1 MIFVNHFLEFC
12 FLAKE
17 DGTCDESQLQWYYD
31 RSDGVC
37 KQFIYR
43 GCDGNQN
50 RFANRQECES
60 RCSQSQDVCILP
72 RVVGP
77 CSGSF
82 RQWYY
87 DAGTDGCYEFDYG
100 GCQGNPNRF
109 NNAEECQNR
118 CQRVRPVT
126 TSSTETPYVPYPR
139 QPDREDD
146 REREREENEREREQR
161 ERERERERDP
171 TDGGI
176 CNLISC
182 YYYYLSLII
191 IDFMVQISVDWKSNL
206 GRAGQAFQPGIII
219 SKIAV
224 ARPSV
229 TADVTVTPIVSIQK
243 NSVNASADPSVVKV
257 NSSIYSFSLSLHF

>member
-1 MIFVNHFLEFC
+1 MPREIGDCKEFTERWYYDEADEECRAFLFGGCGGNANNFETLDACRRRCTATVSPSIPESAKPIDEEFRTGRILTGYQPLNAKLMDSIISTEFC
-12 FLAKE
+12 FLQKE
-17 DGTCDESQLQWYYD
+17 EGSCEESQLQWFYD
-31 RSDGVC
+31 RGDGVC

-43 GCDGNQN
+43 GCDGNAN

-109 NNAEECQNR
+109 NNAQECQNR
-118 CQRVRPVT
+118 CQRNRPVT
-126 TSSTETPYVPYPR
+126 TSTTEAPYVPYPR
-139 QPDREDD
+139 QPDREDE
-146 REREREENEREREQR
+146 REREREPG
-161 ERERERERDP
+161 RERERERDRYP

-176 CNLISC
+176 
-182 YYYYLSLII
+182 
-191 IDFMVQISVDWKSNL
+191 KSN
-206 GRAGQAFQPGIII
+206 
-219 SKIAV
+219 
-224 ARPSV
+224 
-229 TADVTVTPIVSIQK
+229 
-243 NSVNASADPSVVKV
+243 
-257 NSSIYSFSLSLHF
+257 